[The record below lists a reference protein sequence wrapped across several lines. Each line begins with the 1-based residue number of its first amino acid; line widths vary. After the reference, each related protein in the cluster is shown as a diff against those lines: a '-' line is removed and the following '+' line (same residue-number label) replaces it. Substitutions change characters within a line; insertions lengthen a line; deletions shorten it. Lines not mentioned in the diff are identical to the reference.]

1 MPYILQEIDMEQV
14 EAIADY
20 GDLCGESPL
29 WDARAEALYWTDIT
43 GRRVYRYLWSKKRH
57 ELLQSGTEVAGLAL
71 LDSGGFV
78 VTNSNGIWLWD
89 GKEEWQLV
97 ADSAEGKKCVLNDC
111 VADPQGRLFTGSCFF
126 EPNDNYERGCLFRV
140 DTDGSVH
147 VVDEGILLSNG
158 LGFSPDESTLY
169 YADSAARRI
178 YAYDYRRSD
187 GSVGNRRILAQV
199 PKEEGVPDGLTVDV
213 DGFIWCAQWFGAGVV
228 RYRPDGT
235 VERRVHVPALQ
246 TSSLMFGGPDLNE
259 VFVTSAGQREAET
272 LAPSGYDPS
281 SMLVGGP
288 LFHLRTNIRGKE
300 EYRARLA
307 WK

>member
-1 MPYILQEIDMEQV
+1 MEQIRV
-14 EAIADY
+14 IADC
-20 GDLCGESPL
+20 GDLCGEGPL
-29 WDARAEALYWTDIT
+29 WDARGETLYWTDIT
-43 GRRVYRYLWSKKRH
+43 GRCLHQYLWSTKRH
-57 ELLQSGTEVAGLAL
+57 ETQQPGREVAGFAL
-71 LDSGGFV
+71 LEEGGFV

-89 GKEEWQLV
+89 GGEKWQLV
-97 ADSAEGKKCVLNDC
+97 ADSAEGKNCVLNDC
-111 VADPQGRLFTGSCFF
+111 VADPAGRLFAGSCFF
-126 EPNDNYERGCLFRV
+126 EPGDHYERGCLFRL

-178 YAYDYRRSD
+178 YAYDYRKSD
-187 GSVGNRRILAQV
+187 GRVRNRRTLAQV
-199 PKEEGVPDGLTVDV
+199 PEEEGIPDGLTVDA
-213 DGFIWCAQWFGAGVV
+213 DGFIWCAHWFGARVV

-246 TSSLMFGGPDLNE
+246 TSSVTFGGPDFSEL
-259 VFVTSAGQREAET
+259 FITSAQQRSAES
-272 LAPSGYDPS
+272 LAPPGYNSS

-288 LFHLRTNIRGKE
+288 LFHARTEFRGKE